1 MLIFNKFTVSGRLVF
16 LTIIMWYLVFTMGC
30 STETKTAPWSEKEVD
45 KLAEVGQNK
54 TVPLVLVEF

>member
-16 LTIIMWYLVFTMGC
+16 LTILMWYLVFTMGC
-30 STETKTAPWSEKEVD
+30 STNTVPWPQDKTHRLS
-45 KLAEVGQNK
+45 EVGQNK